1 MITPI
6 SRRQHFTKFERH
18 NVDRWGDKSLLSGQ
32 KFDNFTLR
40 GRFFPK
46 NAKIPRQ
53 FPGLATS
60 GRHNSAIITDRPKLT
75 TKISLYGLRDVKFPF
90 LPLESIQNHSS
101 APQTAYKKGTYP
113 RFRNV
118 RCPILRKYAAV
129 RSGGQT
135 WDKSRPELQT
145 ENK

>member
-46 NAKIPRQ
+46 KTQKFLDNFQVLRRQ
-53 FPGLATS
+53 A
-60 GRHNSAIITDRPKLT
+60 AIT
-75 TKISLYGLRDVKFPF
+75 
-90 LPLESIQNHSS
+90 
-101 APQTAYKKGTYP
+101 PQ
-113 RFRNV
+113 
-118 RCPILRKYAAV
+118 
-129 RSGGQT
+129 
-135 WDKSRPELQT
+135 
-145 ENK
+145 